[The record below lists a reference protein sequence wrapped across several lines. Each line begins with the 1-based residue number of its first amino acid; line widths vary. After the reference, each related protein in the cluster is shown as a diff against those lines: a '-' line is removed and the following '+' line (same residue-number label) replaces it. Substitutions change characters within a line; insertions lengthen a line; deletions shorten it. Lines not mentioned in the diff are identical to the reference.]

1 MPVIESFQLV
11 GEQSVASRKSVVIH
25 PTIKEALGYDVN
37 DSDGNVI
44 KDWKSRTHRVCKPC
58 WELKYCPYGPFVEQS
73 PLLPVVRSDSEEQI
87 RYFKEC
93 IETGLVGSISELD
106 DDDVAEY
113 KAWLNDEDLLVAQA
127 INRLQRDAALETAS
141 QLDSD
146 EAKIANWLGG
156 PLPSIQ
162 EYRVSFGQEHPSTN
176 ERDHTPEFWAKIK
189 KEVSRIRSE
198 YRNAIKDRKYDYRQP
213 LEPARLAWFKKVI
226 AEYDSASHPETIPE
240 IFEDSRCNIFG
251 HICPVFFVAEAITE
265 TNEQRKFG
273 RHSIPFATRI
283 RIVRRDNYTCQ
294 HCGKH
299 LRDDEVEFD
308 HIIPVS
314 KGGSSEEHNIRLT
327 CFDCNRDKSDK
338 YVP

>member
-1 MPVIESFQLV
+1 M
-11 GEQSVASRKSVVIH
+11 AARKSVIIH

-44 KDWKSRTHRVCKPC
+44 KDWKSRTRRVCKPC

-162 EYRVSFGQEHPSTN
+162 EYRVSFEQEHPSTN

-213 LEPARLAWFKKVI
+213 LEPARLA
-226 AEYDSASHPETIPE
+226 
-240 IFEDSRCNIFG
+240 
-251 HICPVFFVAEAITE
+251 
-265 TNEQRKFG
+265 
-273 RHSIPFATRI
+273 
-283 RIVRRDNYTCQ
+283 
-294 HCGKH
+294 
-299 LRDDEVEFD
+299 
-308 HIIPVS
+308 
-314 KGGSSEEHNIRLT
+314 
-327 CFDCNRDKSDK
+327 
-338 YVP
+338 